1 MKLRRLLIVDDE
13 ESIGVT
19 LKEAL
24 SDEGYYVW
32 AVQNGY
38 DALHTLEKCEIQVVF
53 LDIWMQPLDGLEVL
67 KKIKEKF
74 PHVAVIM
81 MSGHGSIETAVTATK
96 LGAFDYV
103 EKPLSLERILVL
115 LNNLNQILEL
125 EEENERLRQE
135 VDEKYALIGESQVV
149 KQIKKLIQ
157 VVAPTNSWILITGE
171 NGTGKEL
178 VARELHHLSQ
188 RKDRAFVAVNCAAIP
203 EGLIETE
210 LFGHEK
216 GAFTG
221 AYARKKGKFDM
232 ADGGTLFLD
241 EIGDMSLHTQ
251 AKLLRIL
258 QEQQFERV
266 GGNETIQIDVRV
278 IAATNKDLSEEI
290 KNNRFREDLYYR
302 LNVIPFHIS
311 PLRER
316 KEDILSLS
324 EYFLAD
330 IAKHNKAKKKS
341 LAPRALKKLEEYHWP
356 GNIRELRNLIERFA
370 VMTES
375 TEIGERDV
383 ILSHGAGN
391 KEVEISACDLK
402 GARGEFEKQF
412 IMEKLSECEGN
423 VSKTAKAIGLERSH
437 LHRKIKQHNIKL

>member
-13 ESIGVT
+13 ESIRT
-19 LKEAL
+19 SLKEAL

-32 AVQNGY
+32 TAQNGHE
-38 DALHTLEKCEIQVVF
+38 ALNTLEKSDVQVIL
-53 LDIWMQPLDGLEVL
+53 LDIWMQPLDGMEVL
-67 KKIKEKF
+67 KKVKEKF

-103 EKPLSLERILVL
+103 EKPLSLEKIIVL
-115 LNNLNQILEL
+115 LNNLNQVLEL
-125 EEENERLRQE
+125 EQENKRLRQE
-135 VDEKYALIGESQVV
+135 VDEKYGLVGQSETV
-149 KQIKKLIQ
+149 KQIRKLIQ

-178 VARELHHLSQ
+178 VAHELHRSSH
-188 RKDRAFVAVNCAAIP
+188 RKDRAFIAVNCAAIP

-221 AYARKKGKFDM
+221 AYVRKKGKFDL
-232 ADGGTLFLD
+232 ADGGTIFLD

-266 GGNETIQIDVRV
+266 GGNETIQVDVRV
-278 IAATNKDLSEEI
+278 IAATNKNLSEEI
-290 KNNRFREDLYYR
+290 KNGCFREDLYYR
-302 LNVIPFHIS
+302 LNVIPFHVP

-316 KEDILSLS
+316 KGDVKFLS

-330 IAKHNKAKKKS
+330 IAKHNGFEKKS
-341 LAPRALKKLEEYHWP
+341 LSAGAIKKLEEYDWP
-356 GNIRELRNLIERFA
+356 GNIRELRNLVERFA
-370 VMTES
+370 IMTEGI
-375 TEIGERDV
+375 EIGEKEI
-383 ILSHGAGN
+383 ILPMGDGG
-391 KEVEISACDLK
+391 KKVEISLCDLK
-402 GARGEFEKQF
+402 GARGEFEKKF

-423 VSKTAKAIGLERSH
+423 ISKTAKAIGLERSH
-437 LHRKIKQHNIKL
+437 LHRKIKQHGIKL

>member
-1 MKLRRLLIVDDE
+1 MKLRRLLIVD
-13 ESIGVT
+13 
-19 LKEAL
+19 
-24 SDEGYYVW
+24 
-32 AVQNGY
+32 
-38 DALHTLEKCEIQVVF
+38 
-53 LDIWMQPLDGLEVL
+53 
-67 KKIKEKF
+67 
-74 PHVAVIM
+74 
-81 MSGHGSIETAVTATK
+81 
-96 LGAFDYV
+96 
-103 EKPLSLERILVL
+103 
-115 LNNLNQILEL
+115 

-316 KEDILSLS
+316 KEDIRLLS
-324 EYFLAD
+324 EYFLTD
-330 IAKHNKAKKKS
+330 IARHNKAKKKS

-437 LHRKIKQHNIKL
+437 LHRKIK